1 MDIALVTDS
10 TADIPPEWVE
20 KYSIE
25 VMPNF
30 IVIDGQS
37 YEDNVDM
44 TREEFYTRLPHF
56 RSSPTTATASSGSY
70 QELYE
75 RLLKQGYQSI
85 ISIHPPSKLSGIFN
99 AAHIAAEVFA
109 GKVHVID
116 SGQISMGLGFHLLA
130 AGEAILSGHT
140 LEKVLECVQE
150 VKRKVQLFAMLD
162 TLEFVR
168 RSGRV
173 SWARASLGGLL
184 SIKPF
189 IELKDGEVIN
199 HGRVRTWHKGLDYLL
214 DLYRKMGPVRRLA
227 ILHSNAEEEARRFV
241 QMLDLKDTVDP
252 LVVSVT
258 TIIGTHVGPHAL
270 GFTAVTE

>member
-10 TADIPPEWVE
+10 TADIPAELVA

-30 IVIDGQS
+30 IVIDEQS
-37 YEDNVDM
+37 FEDNVDI
-44 TREEFYTRLPHF
+44 TREEFYERLPQF
-56 RSSPTTATASSGSY
+56 RKPPTTATASSGSY
-70 QELYE
+70 QELYH
-75 RLLKQGYQSI
+75 RLLKSGYQAV
-85 ISIHPPSKLSGIFN
+85 ISIHPPAKLSGIFN
-99 AAHIAAEVFA
+99 AAHIAAEPFS
-109 GKVHVID
+109 GKVHVVD

-130 AGEAILSGHT
+130 AAEAIISGSP
-140 LEKVLECVQE
+140 LEQVLACIQE

-162 TLEFVR
+162 TMEYVR
-168 RSGRV
+168 RSGRI

-189 IELKDGEVIN
+189 IELKDGEVIS
-199 HGRVRTWHKGLDYLL
+199 HGQVRTWRKGLDYLL
-214 DLYRKMGPVRRLA
+214 DLYRKVGPVKRLA
-227 ILHSNAEEEARRFV
+227 VLHSNAEDEARRFL
-241 QMLDLKDTVDP
+241 QMLDLEDTIEP
-252 LVVSVT
+252 LVVNVT